1 MVEKLVKIGILF
13 DFYGKL
19 LTDRQY
25 MAVEL
30 YYIYDLSLAEI
41 GEELGISRQG
51 VYDVLKRSEQ
61 KLYEFEK
68 NLGLVEKFKSN
79 RKEIEKIAIIVGEIE
94 DISRDIGNQNILE
107 KTKDLKKIVGRIID
121 NT

>member
-94 DISRDIGNQNILE
+94 DISKDIGNQNILE